1 MQAAAEQVL
10 NDVLLKYGSSSCDTP
25 QMLET
30 LLRKHGRACPKEV
43 EVMTAALR
51 CGVVSDL
58 RTDKAVD
65 PLSLARILARN
76 ARISQPQADW
86 AVSAWSAALARA
98 PTRLSTIS
106 GPDRTTQTRSP
117 SPIRAATVL
126 AVAIATG
133 IIAYWAFCQ

>member
-117 SPIRAATVL
+117 SS
-126 AVAIATG
+126 
-133 IIAYWAFCQ
+133 